1 MKYLVVIA
9 VLAIG
14 WFVWRKQRERQA
26 EARRRAAPPASSG
39 AGAATP
45 QAMVR
50 CPVCALHLP
59 EADAVQGR
67 QAAYC
72 SEGHRRQAEE

>member
-1 MKYLVVIA
+1 MKYLIVIA
-9 VLAIG
+9 IIAIG
-14 WFVWRKQRERQA
+14 WFVWRKQRERQIDA
-26 EARRRAAPPASSG
+26 QGPAAPPSSG
-39 AGAATP
+39 GP

-59 EADAVQGR
+59 EADAVRGR

-72 SEGHRRQAEE
+72 SEAHRRQAEE